1 MSTNEEY
8 NPGARVR
15 IVIPTGPGR
24 SRSATG
30 PSTGLPS
37 GQSNPLWAPS
47 DKALKVWLENTKEE
61 ENGEQSLIPAFYQA
75 TVSLVLLDM
84 AYRCSVRDRL
94 LDKWNTTQQ
103 FHTRQ
108 NPKRVYY
115 LSLEFLLGR
124 TMDNAILNMTIKDE
138 YKEALGQVGFRLED
152 LVEEELDAALGNGG
166 LGRLAACF
174 MDSMAT
180 LDYPAWGYGIRYN
193 YGIFQQRII
202 DGYQTEFPDYW
213 LNFGNPWE
221 IQRLDV
227 TYDIRFRGYVTKT
240 ISEDGDEKYVWEGG
254 EKVIAVAYDYPIP
267 GYNTKNCINIRLW
280 SSKPNKEF
288 DFASFNEGQYDK
300 SVEEQKNA
308 ENITSVLYPNDN
320 HMVGKILRLKQQ
332 YFFVSATLQDIIRR
346 FKKSHAP
353 WSDFPNQVSIQLND
367 THPTLGIVELQRI
380 LVDEEGLTWDEAWGI
395 VTKVYSFTNHTVL
408 PEALERWAVP
418 LIQDLLPRLMMII
431 FDINLFFLQKVEKK
445 YPGDRERLRRM
456 SIIEEGHPQ
465 YVRMA
470 YLAVVGSH
478 TVNGVAALHSQLI
491 KTEIFT
497 DYVDFFGHDRFT
509 NVTNGIT
516 PRRWLNQA
524 NPGLGELIT
533 DKLGSEDWVKE
544 LSLIQ
549 GIKQYADDPHFQV
562 QWMNIKRLNK
572 VRLAEH
578 IRAICKIHV
587 SPDALFDIQC
597 KRFHEYK
604 RQFMNILGVIHRY
617 KSLKKM
623 SKAELANQVSKV
635 VVFSGKSAPGYYIAK
650 LIIKLINNVAE
661 VINADPE
668 TSEYLKLIF
677 IPNYNV
683 SLAETI
689 IPASDIS
696 QHISTAGTEASGTSN
711 MKFVLN
717 GGLIIG
723 TVDGANIEIAEEVG
737 DDNIW
742 MFGAL
747 TPEVEDIRHE
757 IRFRGNTLDP
767 NLAAVVESIR
777 KGDFGDAY
785 IFEPL
790 LSTLTTGHDFYI
802 ISHDFDSYLKTLSK
816 IDVAFK
822 DKSAWAKRS
831 ILAAASMG
839 KFSSDRSIRDY
850 AEKIWHIKPSSQ
862 E

>member
-1 MSTNEEY
+1 MTTDNY
-8 NPGARVR
+8 TPPPQLGACPHRHPHR
-15 IVIPTGPGR
+15 TR
-24 SRSATG
+24 SLSQCYRSFNRT
-30 PSTGLPS
+30 SFWS
-37 GQSNPLWAPS
+37 DEPLWAPS
-47 DKALKVWLENTKEE
+47 DKALRVWNETPSRRRMCAIIRVGRRLVDMTWRFETHGFSADAGCPRPDEDAILKSFCRHATKTLARSSF
-61 ENGEQSLIPAFYQA
+61 NMDNFAAYHA
-75 TVSLVLLDM
+75 T
-84 AYRCSVRDRL
+84 AYSVRDRL
-94 LDKWNTTQQ
+94 LDKWNATQQ
-103 FHTRQ
+103 YHTRKS
-108 NPKRVYY
+108 PKRVYY

-124 TMDNAILNMTIKDE
+124 TMDNAILNM
-138 YKEALGQVGFRLED
+138 VGFRLED

-202 DGYQTEFPDYW
+202 DGYQTEFPTTGST
-213 LNFGNPWE
+213 LATPG
-221 IQRLDV
+221 
-227 TYDIRFRGYVTKT
+227 KSST
-240 ISEDGDEKYVWEGG
+240 ITELGEEKYIWEGG
-254 EKVIAVAYDYPIP
+254 EKIIALQA
-267 GYNTKNCINIRLW
+267 K
-280 SSKPNKEF
+280 KEF

-300 SVEEQKNA
+300 SVEEQKVRR
-308 ENITSVLYPNDN
+308 ILLPNDN

-346 FKKSHAP
+346 FKKSNVP
-353 WSDFPNQVSIQLND
+353 WSEFPNHVSIQLND
-367 THPTLGIVELQRI
+367 THPTLGVVELQRMLI
-380 LVDEEGLTWDEAWGI
+380 DEEGLSWDDAW
-395 VTKVYSFTNHTVL
+395 
-408 PEALERWAVP
+408 
-418 LIQDLLPRLMMII
+418 DMLPRLIRLRTI
-431 FDINLFFLQKVEKK
+431 LCFLRLLNDGCPAYSGFKVEARF
-445 YPGDRERLRRM
+445 PGDREKLRRM

-465 YVRMA
+465 HVRMA
-470 YLAVVGSH
+470 FLACVGSH
-478 TVNGVAALHSQLI
+478 TVNGVAALHSALV
-491 KTEIFT
+491 KSEIFP
-497 DYVDFFGHDRFT
+497 DFVDFFGAERFT

-533 DKLGSEDWVKE
+533 DKLGSEDWVKH
-544 LSLIQ
+544 LDLIAD
-549 GIKQYADDPHFQV
+549 IKKYAEDKHFQV

-572 VRLAEH
+572 VRLAEY
-578 IRAICKIHV
+578 IKATCKIAV

-617 KSLKKM
+617 QQLKSM
-623 SKAELANQVSKV
+623 SASERLTQTPKV
-635 VVFSGKSAPGYYIAK
+635 VIFSGKSAPGYYIAK

-661 VINADPE
+661 RVNGDEE
-668 TSEYLKLIF
+668 TNEKLKLIF

-683 SLAETI
+683 SVAEII

-737 DDNIW
+737 DENIW

-747 TPEVEDIRHE
+747 TPEVEDIRHNN
-757 IRFRGNTLDP
+757 RFRGSILDP
-767 NLAAVVESIR
+767 SLAAVVESVR
-777 KGDFGDAY
+777 KGEFGDAY

-790 LSTLTTGHDFYI
+790 MSTLTTGHDFYI
-802 ISHDFDSYLKTLSK
+802 ISHDFASYLQTLEK

-822 DKSAWAKRS
+822 DKSEWAKKS

-839 KFSSDRSIRDY
+839 KSIRDY
-850 AEKIWHIKPSSQ
+850 AEKIWHIKPVSQ